1 MTIQEQLMADLKDA
15 MKQKL
20 TVKKSVITML
30 RASIKQVEIDERRAL
45 SDEEIIEIIAK
56 QVKQKKSVIEEFVK
70 GDRQDL
76 ADEAQEEISVLEG
89 YLPEP
94 LSEEE
99 LKALVLDAI
108 AQTNASSM
116 KDMGKVMGIVSGQTK
131 GRADGKVLSGI
142 VKGLLG

>member
-1 MTIQEQLMADLKDA
+1 MTIQELLMVDLKDA

-20 TVKKSVITML
+20 TLKKSVITML
-30 RASIKQVEIDERRAL
+30 RAAIKQIEIDERRTL
-45 SDEEIIEIIAK
+45 SNDEILDIIAK
-56 QVKQKKSVIEEFVK
+56 QIKQKKSVIEEFIR

-76 ADEAQEEISVLEG
+76 ADEAHEEISVLEG
-89 YLPEP
+89 YLPEQ

-108 AQTNASSM
+108 KESNASSM
-116 KDMGKVMGIVSGQTK
+116 KDMGSVMALVSNQTK

-142 VKGLLG
+142 VKDFLK